1 MGLYKT
7 PNKTLSCRVCVCV
20 CVCVCGWVGG
30 GEGGGVAYQNTT
42 LFLLKSPPPPSRLK
56 RSKIPAAPPLSE
68 MNVSMVYRQHVTGI
82 SVVGVL
88 AYLPYPRNTTTF
100 LR

>member
-1 MGLYKT
+1 M
-7 PNKTLSCRVCVCV
+7 
-20 CVCVCGWVGG
+20 CVCVCGGG
-30 GEGGGVAYQNTT
+30 GGGGGGLAYQHTT
-42 LFLLKSPPPPSRLK
+42 LFLPESPRPPSRLK

>member
-1 MGLYKT
+1 M
-7 PNKTLSCRVCVCV
+7 CVCV
-20 CVCVCGWVGG
+20 WGG
-30 GEGGGVAYQNTT
+30 GGGGGLAYQHTT
-42 LFLLKSPPPPSRLK
+42 LFLPESPPPPSRLK

-88 AYLPYPRNTTTF
+88 AYLPYPETQPPSCVSPF
-100 LR
+100 PPLEGLKS

>member
-1 MGLYKT
+1 MGLYKI
-7 PNKTLSCRVCVCV
+7 PNKTLSCRVCVC
-20 CVCVCGWVGG
+20 GWGG
-30 GEGGGVAYQNTT
+30 LAYQHTT
-42 LFLLKSPPPPSRLK
+42 LFLPESPRPPSRLK

>member
-1 MGLYKT
+1 M
-7 PNKTLSCRVCVCV
+7 CVCV
-20 CVCVCGWVGG
+20 CVGG
-30 GEGGGVAYQNTT
+30 GGGGGGGGLAYQHTT
-42 LFLLKSPPPPSRLK
+42 LFLPESPPPPSRLK

>member
-7 PNKTLSCRVCVCV
+7 PNKILSCRVCVCV
-20 CVCVCGWVGG
+20 WGG
-30 GEGGGVAYQNTT
+30 RRGGLAYQNTT
-42 LFLLKSPPPPSRLK
+42 LFLLESPPPPSRLK

-68 MNVSMVYRQHVTGI
+68 MNVSMVYRRHVTGI
-82 SVVGVL
+82 NVVGVL

>member
-1 MGLYKT
+1 M
-7 PNKTLSCRVCVCV
+7 CVCVCV
-20 CVCVCGWVGG
+20 CVCVWGG
-30 GEGGGVAYQNTT
+30 GELAYQHTT
-42 LFLLKSPPPPSRLK
+42 LFLPESPRPPSRLK

>member
-1 MGLYKT
+1 MGLYKI
-7 PNKTLSCRVCVCV
+7 PNKTLSCRVCVC
-20 CVCVCGWVGG
+20 GG
-30 GEGGGVAYQNTT
+30 GGGPLADQHTT
-42 LFLLKSPPPPSRLK
+42 LFLPESPRPPSRLK